1 MPTEQTMR
9 GASSANDHAPAN
21 LASQMRVACSSM
33 FWNTGARSP
42 GELEMT
48 FNTSAVAFSRSI
60 ASFSCRV
67 RVSSFSCR
75 LATEERPWRAALG
88 ELRFGFVVLPGRVLA
103 DFRLTVRRRL
113 TERSPGPTTVPY
125 HIIRTVVHH
134 SKTDCPMSGL
144 GHVWTALD
152 WQELSWMA
160 LAVSKSGDK
169 QLMIW

>member
-1 MPTEQTMR
+1 SSNADGMPTEQTMC

-33 FWNTGARSP
+33 LWNTGARSP

-60 ASFSCRV
+60 ASFSFRV

-113 TERSPGPTTVPY
+113 TERSPGPTTLPLPHHKDRCASQQNRLPDVRVGSDSV
-125 HIIRTVVHH
+125 IRR
-134 SKTDCPMSGL
+134 C
-144 GHVWTALD
+144 WLD
-152 WQELSWMA
+152 
-160 LAVSKSGDK
+160 
-169 QLMIW
+169 

>member
-33 FWNTGARSP
+33 LWNTGARSP
-42 GELEMT
+42 GELELT
-48 FNTSAVAFSRSI
+48 FSTSAVAFSRSI

-103 DFRLTVRRRL
+103 DFGLQCDAVSLSAPLGRR
-113 TERSPGPTTVPY
+113 PYPTT
-125 HIIRTVVHH
+125 
-134 SKTDCPMSGL
+134 S
-144 GHVWTALD
+144 
-152 WQELSWMA
+152 
-160 LAVSKSGDK
+160 
-169 QLMIW
+169 